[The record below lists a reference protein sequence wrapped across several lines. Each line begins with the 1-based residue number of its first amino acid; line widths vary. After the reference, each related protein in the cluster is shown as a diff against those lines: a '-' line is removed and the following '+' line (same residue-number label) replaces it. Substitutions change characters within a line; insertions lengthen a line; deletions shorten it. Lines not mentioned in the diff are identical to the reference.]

1 MVARS
6 LPRALAAVVP
16 PGVATAAG
24 SLLHPDGTGV
34 PASLYLVGIV
44 VAAAAG
50 GWLSGLG
57 AAALSAVGFV
67 FFFTDPRLS
76 FRIGREE
83 QVVSSLLF
91 VAAALIVG
99 ALSARAAASR
109 ERAVRSE
116 REALLLA
123 RVAQRL
129 VSAESLPR
137 ALAGVAEVL
146 VEDPS
151 IVRCAIALEDP
162 EGEAPMRVE
171 AGRPAADGPVVS
183 VPIVADGRP
192 TGSLEATLSAGAAVP
207 AARRAVEAVA
217 AQVGVRQAAERKE
230 ARLREARDDARASE
244 LRAALFSSVTHD
256 LRTPLAS
263 IVAGVTSL
271 RADDGQLDAGRRLE
285 LLETVAEE
293 AERLDRLVGNILE
306 LARARS
312 GALAPEP
319 ARLSP
324 DELLDG
330 VLTRLRPRLEG
341 LRVHRVV
348 REDVPAISADPV
360 LLERAITNVLDNA
373 IAHSPPGGTI
383 HVSAAAFGGGV
394 ELRVADEGPGIA
406 PEDRERVF
414 EPFVRGD
421 DAGSGSGLG
430 LAIARAIVA
439 AHAGTIR
446 IQGSPRG
453 GAAVVIRLPAAEGG
467 P

>member
-1 MVARS
+1 
-6 LPRALAAVVP
+6 
-16 PGVATAAG
+16 
-24 SLLHPDGTGV
+24 
-34 PASLYLVGIV
+34 
-44 VAAAAG
+44 
-50 GWLSGLG
+50 
-57 AAALSAVGFV
+57 
-67 FFFTDPRLS
+67 
-76 FRIGREE
+76 
-83 QVVSSLLF
+83 
-91 VAAALIVG
+91 
-99 ALSARAAASR
+99 
-109 ERAVRSE
+109 
-116 REALLLA
+116 
-123 RVAQRL
+123 
-129 VSAESLPR
+129 
-137 ALAGVAEVL
+137 
-146 VEDPS
+146 
-151 IVRCAIALEDP
+151 
-162 EGEAPMRVE
+162 
-171 AGRPAADGPVVS
+171 
-183 VPIVADGRP
+183 
-192 TGSLEATLSAGAAVP
+192 
-207 AARRAVEAVA
+207 VEAVA

-383 HVSAAAFGGGV
+383 HVSAAAFGGGSSYASPT
-394 ELRVADEGPGIA
+394 RA
-406 PEDRERVF
+406 
-414 EPFVRGD
+414 RGSRRRTASGSSSRSSAATTPARA
-421 DAGSGSGLG
+421 AGSGWRSR
-430 LAIARAIVA
+430 ARS
-439 AHAGTIR
+439 
-446 IQGSPRG
+446 SPRTPARSG
-453 GAAVVIRLPAAEGG
+453 SRDLPAAA
-467 P
+467 PRS